1 MFKGFPSF
9 KSTKKSSVDN
19 KQLALL
25 MIILVIGIAAIYY
38 QNVVTS
44 KLEQLKGLDSQ
55 IETQL
60 QQLRLK
66 EAEFS
71 KIEENKIQIEKN
83 KVEIEMLKSK
93 IAPYTNKVELIWKL
107 SSVVGIYDSKME
119 SFKWQDV
126 TAVTVGPNKDTVYE
140 LPFEIVVEGTYNNIT
155 EFIEAIKKA
164 ENIYNLK
171 KIKLTTEEV
180 DTKTFVKATL
190 LMSSYSLAKLEQ
202 ATERELANN
211 YLLYKKAQIRDAF
224 YYNDGATEYEQNTA
238 SAKIVDGEKVSKF
251 TVSAGSM
258 YASADNYYIVG
269 PYAFGDKSPILQL
282 NSAKPARM
290 DVVINKTGYTYT
302 LTSATGDKQTQTQT
316 ADIQNPYMFITSTI
330 RDIEAD
336 KDLKLEVYITN
347 NTKEL
352 MEVKVAG
359 ISLDRIK
366 VYTGAGGWIKT
377 GETVENIVLRN

>member
-1 MFKGFPSF
+1 
-9 KSTKKSSVDN
+9 
-19 KQLALL
+19 
-25 MIILVIGIAAIYY
+25 
-38 QNVVTS
+38 
-44 KLEQLKGLDSQ
+44 
-55 IETQL
+55 
-60 QQLRLK
+60 
-66 EAEFS
+66 
-71 KIEENKIQIEKN
+71 
-83 KVEIEMLKSK
+83 
-93 IAPYTNKVELIWKL
+93 
-107 SSVVGIYDSKME
+107 
-119 SFKWQDV
+119 
-126 TAVTVGPNKDTVYE
+126 
-140 LPFEIVVEGTYNNIT
+140 
-155 EFIEAIKKA
+155 
-164 ENIYNLK
+164 
-171 KIKLTTEEV
+171 
-180 DTKTFVKATL
+180 
-190 LMSSYSLAKLEQ
+190 
-202 ATERELANN
+202 
-211 YLLYKKAQIRDAF
+211 
-224 YYNDGATEYEQNTA
+224 
-238 SAKIVDGEKVSKF
+238 
-251 TVSAGSM
+251 M